1 MNDSD
6 RGLLEQLRIEPSQRE
21 KSGHRWLWLVLAVL
35 VVLGA
40 GVGYYAYTHRP
51 VIVQTAVAKPP
62 PSESNRVPV
71 LDATGYVTARLEA
84 TVSSQITGKLADVY
98 IEEGEQVKKG
108 QILARLD
115 DADAK
120 AQLKLAHSQLD
131 AAKAQLGS
139 LEVQLEQA
147 RRDLKRQQQ
156 LQKRGLGTAQALD
169 DAQTKV
175 HSLAAQLNAQREQVK
190 VAQAQ
195 LDISEVNFDN
205 TIVRAP
211 FSGVIIAKAAQPG
224 EIVSPMSAGGG
235 YTRTGIGTIVDMD
248 SLEVEVDVNEAYINR
263 VQAGQPV
270 TAVLD
275 AYPDWKIPGHVI
287 AIIPTA
293 DRSKAT
299 VRVRVALDQKDPRIL
314 PDMGVRVSF
323 YEDDKGKGPDNGDTR
338 TAGGALLPASAII
351 ERNGHSLV
359 FLVDH
364 QRARLQRVVSGQTY
378 GDLRLVKSG
387 VKVGQRVV
395 RDPPANLHDG
405 ARIKVSSDGGD
416 GSGS

>member
-21 KSGHRWLWLVLAVL
+21 KTGHRWLWLALAVL

-40 GVGYYAYTHRP
+40 GVGYYAYAHRP
-51 VIVQTAVAKPP
+51 ISVQTAAAKPP
-62 PSESNRVPV
+62 PSDTNRVPV

-98 IEEGEQVKKG
+98 IEEGDQVKKG
-108 QILARLD
+108 QVLARLD

-139 LEVQLEQA
+139 LEVQLKQA
-147 RRDLKRQQQ
+147 RRDLNRQQQ
-156 LQKRGLGTAQALD
+156 LQKRGLGTDQALD

-190 VAQAQ
+190 VARAQ
-195 LDISEVNFDN
+195 LDISQVNFDN

-263 VQAGQPV
+263 VKAGQPV

-314 PDMGVRVSF
+314 PDMGLRVSF
-323 YEDDKGKGPDNGDTR
+323 YEGDKGQGRGSDQRAAP
-338 TAGGALLPASAII
+338 AGGALVPASAII

-359 FLVDH
+359 FLVDD
-364 QRARLQRVVSGQTY
+364 QRVRLQRVVSGQTY
-378 GDLRLVKSG
+378 GDLRLVQSG
-387 VKVGQRVV
+387 VKVGQQVV
-395 RDPPANLHDG
+395 RDPPANLRDG
-405 ARIKVSSDGGD
+405 ARVKVSPTAGD
-416 GSGS
+416 GS

>member
-1 MNDSD
+1 MNDTD
-6 RGLLEQLRIEPSQRE
+6 RELLEQLKIEPAQRE
-21 KSGHRWLWLVLAVL
+21 KGRRRWLWLILAVL
-35 VVLGA
+35 LVLAGA
-40 GVGYYAYTHRP
+40 GGYYAYAHRP
-51 VIVQTAVAKPP
+51 VTVETAAAQPP
-62 PSESNRVPV
+62 PSDSNRVPV

-115 DADAK
+115 DADAR
-120 AQLKLAHSQLD
+120 ARLRLARSQLD
-131 AAKAQLGS
+131 AARAQLGS
-139 LEVQLEQA
+139 LEIQLKQA
-147 RRDLKRQQQ
+147 RRDLTRQQT
-156 LQKRGLGTAQALD
+156 LQKRGLGTDQALD

-175 HSLAAQLNAQREQVK
+175 SSLAAELNAQREQVK

-195 LDISEVNFDN
+195 VDISQVNFDN

-211 FSGVIIAKAAQPG
+211 FSGVIVAKAAQPG

-235 YTRTGIGTIVDMD
+235 FTRTGIGTIVDMD

-275 AYPDWKIPGHVI
+275 AYPQWKIPGHVI

-299 VRVRVALDQKDPRIL
+299 VKVRVALDQKDPRIL

-323 YEDDKGKGPDNGDTR
+323 YEDNGKSPGSQAAIR
-338 TAGGALLPASAII
+338 GALVPASAVI
-351 ERNGHSLV
+351 ERNGQSAV
-359 FLVDH
+359 FLVDNGK
-364 QRARLQRVVSGQTY
+364 ARLQKVVSGQTY
-378 GDLRLVKSG
+378 GDLRLLQSG
-387 VKVGQRVV
+387 IRVGQAVIK
-395 RDPPANLHDG
+395 DPPAHLKDG
-405 ARIKVSSDGGD
+405 MPVRVSGD
-416 GSGS
+416 GSEGGS

>member
-1 MNDSD
+1 MNDTD
-6 RGLLEQLRIEPSQRE
+6 RELLEQLRIEPAQRE
-21 KSGHRWLWLVLAVL
+21 KGRRRWLWLILAVL
-35 VVLGA
+35 LVLGGGA
-40 GVGYYAYTHRP
+40 GYYVYAHRP
-51 VIVQTAVAKPP
+51 VAVETTDAQPP
-62 PSESNRVPV
+62 PSTSNRVPV

-120 AQLKLAHSQLD
+120 AQLQLARSQLA

-139 LEVQLEQA
+139 LEVQLKQA
-147 RRDLKRQQQ
+147 RRDLTRQQT
-156 LQKRGLGTAQALD
+156 LKKRGLGTEQALD

-175 HSLAAQLNAQREQVK
+175 SSLAAQLNAQREQVK

-195 LDISEVNFDN
+195 LDISQVNFNN

-211 FSGVIIAKAAQPG
+211 FSGVIVAKAAQPG

-263 VQAGQPV
+263 VTAGQPV

-299 VRVRVALDQKDPRIL
+299 VKVRVALDQKDPRIL

-323 YEDDKGKGPDNGDTR
+323 YEDSDNN
-338 TAGGALLPASAII
+338 AGSAAAEIKGALVPASAVI
-351 ERNGHSLV
+351 ERNGQSAV
-359 FLVDH
+359 FLVDNG
-364 QRARLQRVVSGQTY
+364 RARLQKVVSGQTY
-378 GDLRLVKSG
+378 GDLRLLRSG
-387 VKVGQRVV
+387 VSVGQAVV
-395 RDPPANLHDG
+395 RDPPANLKDG
-405 ARIKVSSDGGD
+405 MPVRVTSKGSEGG
-416 GSGS
+416 S